1 MLKRKRTGLIVW
13 GAVLNR
19 IGVLL
24 VMWIVMNEDRYLNS
38 IYSQNRAEGMFWI
51 LIGIMLAA
59 GGMIML
65 IFGILNAVRVTRFN
79 NKILAETNRLTYYAT
94 CFRCGYR
101 ISAKYTD
108 FVPHSRYP
116 NGFVYCPVC
125 RTPCSINIFTAYKKD
140 AGTLNAGR

>member
-1 MLKRKRTGLIVW
+1 MW
-13 GAVLNR
+13 GVIFNAV
-19 IGVLL
+19 GFLL

-94 CFRCGYR
+94 CFGCGYR
-101 ISAKYTD
+101 ISARYND
-108 FVPHSRYP
+108 FTPHSRYP
-116 NGFVYCPVC
+116 DGFVYCPVC
-125 RTPCSINIFTAYKKD
+125 RKPLSFHLFQAVSD
-140 AGTLNAGR
+140 SASSR

>member
-1 MLKRKRTGLIVW
+1 MLKRKRIGLIVW
-13 GAVLNR
+13 GVIFNAV
-19 IGVLL
+19 GFLL

-94 CFRCGYR
+94 CFGCGYR
-101 ISAKYTD
+101 ISARYND
-108 FVPHSRYP
+108 FTPHSRYP
-116 NGFVYCPVC
+116 DGFVYCPVC
-125 RTPCSINIFTAYKKD
+125 RKPLSFHLFQAVSD
-140 AGTLNAGR
+140 SASSR